1 MLYIPSPH
9 LLGKYITLVCPTIN
23 EVFLMS
29 PQGLYYLQLKIIYM
43 PKWHFLGRPV
53 PKPYKEIHNT
63 RKYKL
68 KSNQKPLITPLA
80 KSKKLII

>member
-1 MLYIPSPH
+1 MLYIPSLH
-9 LLGKYITLVCPTIN
+9 LLRKYITLVCPPVN

-43 PKWHFLGRPV
+43 PKRHILGRPFL
-53 PKPYKEIHNT
+53 KPYKEIHNT

-68 KSNQKPLITPLA
+68 KSNQKPFITPLA